1 MPFCAVPAPPMWPA
15 FAQVPPN
22 AARAAAPPGVTP
34 GTATYPGWSL
44 LLEEA
49 VSPVGWQANSSL
61 LLLLPQCRGN
71 MRGFT
76 VNATLADAITLPVR
90 VECVDVDT
98 VWRDTQTDIDSEVYA
113 GHYQANPEQATNAY
127 TAAFDFQDTG
137 PTRYNP
143 VIQYNS
149 SYNNASIGGTPA
161 TLLRFARL
169 LNLASNAF
177 IKSFHGG
184 DELNTASAPA
194 TAPTPAV
201 APAEIPLL
209 FVKDFPKVETTL
221 GVDFVSLL
229 GPLFYMWVLQLLLP
243 VMTVALVYEKE
254 QQLRIMMRMHGLKD
268 GPYWLV
274 SYLYF
279 LLLSLA
285 YIFFLVAFGSLIRTF
300 PLSPSPPSYSPRALH
315 ANTLHFLLLSLAYI
329 FFLVAFGSLIQLESF
344 TLNPYGLQFLLYI
357 VPANT
362 QILYSSL
369 PHSPTLPPSP
379 AELKCFTLNPY
390 GLQLLLYIVSANT
403 QIALAMLLST
413 AFAHTRPATAT
424 TYLYVFTSA
433 LLGQFL
439 YRNLLE
445 SGSYSSEYRGIPS
458 FSLAPCHTH
467 PPTAATYLYVFTSA
481 LLGQFLYRNL
491 LESGSYSSEY
501 RGIPSFSLAPCH
513 THPPTAA
520 TYLYVFTSAL
530 LGQFLYRNLL
540 ESGSYSSE
548 YRHPMARDEVSTG
561 PFSGGDT
568 NFLSARKNESCS
580 DSTTFMTAL
589 QLFPAVMLNHGVYD
603 HIHDCSTALPSGHAQ
618 QRATFMTALQLFPAF
633 ALYHGVYELTQS
645 SLIGSYQASQ
655 GTLTWA
661 TAATNGYLTAVAIQA
676 VEWLVFLL
684 LAIYLDQVV
693 SAGSGVRKHPLF
705 FLRGCKSG
713 CRKLLG
719 SLKKVLQS
727 CRLGGDARVHAAF
740 QEGSW
745 RNEEGKE
752 WKAGAAE
759 SGKAEWGEGEV
770 GGGVVGAGHGTDVG
784 EEKEKAKGCLDRFD
798 VDLESLEGSGML
810 GPNGAWEECLGL
822 NHLSSLLP
830 PPSLC
835 PLSIPPPQKRKVQ
848 HLLHT
853 GTTPD
858 PSAHHSILCAGLSKV
873 YPSRDGGAPKEAVAG
888 MWLGVAR
895 GECLG
900 VLGPNG
906 AGKTT
911 ALRMMMGF
919 LQPSGGTAI
928 IEGMGIAEEMDSI
941 YSIMGVACLGTL
953 GANGA
958 GKTTALRMMM
968 GFLQPSG
975 DTAAIKGM
983 GIAEEMDWIYSTMGV
998 CPQHDS
1004 SLFSPFLPPHPSLVP
1019 ILSPLFQPPMG
1030 AADRSRPP
1038 SLLRA
1043 AQEFASLSAAV
1054 EASLS
1059 GGHQLREADK
1069 PVQQYSGCMKQR
1081 RLLWEQLTGRE
1092 HLMFYGRLKNLRG
1105 SALTSAV
1112 EASLSGVHLLKEA
1125 DKPVQQYSGGMKRRL
1140 SVAISLIGDPLV
1152 VYMDEP
1158 STGLDPSSR
1167 MHLWNVVKRAKKH
1180 CAIVLTTHS
1189 MEEADALCDR
1199 MGIFVRGEFV
1209 CIGSA
1214 QELTARYGG
1223 RFIFTLTTPV
1233 DYEAAAARLA
1243 LSLSV
1248 NARRI
1253 YNLSGTQK
1261 FELPVEDVR
1270 ISDVFAAVQA
1280 AKGTMP
1286 IQAWGLT
1293 NSTLEDVFIKV
1304 AKQAHA
1310 NVV

>member
-1 MPFCAVPAPPMWPA
+1 MASLLVPDVLYTSLRSVRKHPSTFLSTNDTVAVAASHANPLPPTTSVSAPPLSVPVGGTKPLLRGQSGGLA
-15 FAQVPPN
+15 ETLSAPGLGEAQPTGGSGSV
-22 AARAAAPPGVTP
+22 AGMA
-34 GTATYPGWSL
+34 
-44 LLEEA
+44 EA
-49 VSPVGWQANSSL
+49 VGGKGRGNRGRGRGRWQVAKHDVRKRLNEMVTVEGVENAVSRMQKRQKRRDARNMQQISIIRGTGSSRFSDSHKGKQNHQESGDRRLIRERKPCSRTKQKQQRNTTAGYWVPSYVYDLSQANSSL

-76 VNATLADAITLPVR
+76 VNGTVADAITLPIR

-177 IKSFHGG
+177 IKTFHSG

-194 TAPTPAV
+194 TAPATAPAPA
-201 APAEIPLL
+201 APAAEIPLL

-268 GPYWLV
+268 EPYWLV

-285 YIFFLVAFGSLIRTF
+285 YIFFLVAFGSLIRKGDKQHTRTDF
-300 PLSPSPPSYSPRALH
+300 ALH
-315 ANTLHFLLLSLAYI
+315 VPLPSHPLP
-329 FFLVAFGSLIQLESF
+329 VHV
-344 TLNPYGLQFLLYI
+344 TLNPYGLFAAIPRASQHADRTRHARIHHF
-357 VPANT
+357 PFFPF
-362 QILYSSL
+362 SF
-369 PHSPTLPPSP
+369 SPFPLPPSP
-379 AELKCFTLNPY
+379 FPLPPSPFPPFPFPFPLLVHPELKSFTLNPY
-390 GLQLLLYIVSANT
+390 GLQLLLYIVQANT

-413 AFAHTRPATAT
+413 AFAHTRPATVA
-424 TYLYVFTSA
+424 TYLYVFVSA
-433 LLGQFL
+433 LLGQFF

-445 SGSYSSEYRGIPS
+445 SNS
-458 FSLAPCHTH
+458 F
-467 PPTAATYLYVFTSA
+467 
-481 LLGQFLYRNL
+481 
-491 LESGSYSSEY
+491 
-501 RGIPSFSLAPCH
+501 
-513 THPPTAA
+513 
-520 TYLYVFTSAL
+520 
-530 LGQFLYRNLL
+530 
-540 ESGSYSSE
+540 
-548 YRHPMARDEVSTG
+548 
-561 PFSGGDT
+561 
-568 NFLSARKNESCS
+568 
-580 DSTTFMTAL
+580 STTFMT
-589 QLFPAVMLNHGVYD
+589 
-603 HIHDCSTALPSGHAQ
+603 S
-618 QRATFMTALQLFPAF
+618 LQLFPAF

-661 TAATNGYLTAVAIQA
+661 TAATNGYLTAVAILA

-719 SLKKVLQS
+719 SLRKVLQS
-727 CRLGGDARVHAAF
+727 CRLWGDARVHAAF

-745 RNEEGKE
+745 GKEEGKE
-752 WKAGAAE
+752 WKAGAAG

-770 GGGVVGAGHGTDVG
+770 AGVVVGTRQGTDVVG
-784 EEKEKAKGCLDRFD
+784 EKEKAKGCLDRFD
-798 VDLESLEGSGML
+798 VELEK
-810 GPNGAWEECLGL
+810 C
-822 NHLSSLLP
+822 
-830 PPSLC
+830 
-835 PLSIPPPQKRKVQ
+835 KVQ
-848 HLLHT
+848 HLLHAST
-853 GTTPD
+853 APD
-858 PSAHHSILCAGLSKV
+858 PSAHHSILCAGLTKV
-873 YPSRDGGAPKEAVAG
+873 YPSRDGGAPKEAVAS

-895 GECLG
+895 GECVG
-900 VLGPNG
+900 MLGPNG

-919 LQPSGGTAI
+919 LQPSGGTAV
-928 IEGMGIAEEMDSI
+928 IEGMGIAEEMDGI
-941 YSIMGVACLGTL
+941 YSI
-953 GANGA
+953 
-958 GKTTALRMMM
+958 
-968 GFLQPSG
+968 
-975 DTAAIKGM
+975 
-983 GIAEEMDWIYSTMGV
+983 MGV
-998 CPQHDS
+998 CPQHDLLWEQLTGRDHL
-1004 SLFSPFLPPHPSLVP
+1004 LFYGRLKN
-1019 ILSPLFQPPMG
+1019 QQG
-1030 AADRSRPP
+1030 AA
-1038 SLLRA
+1038 LTA
-1043 AQEFASLSAAV
+1043 AE

-1059 GGHQLREADK
+1059 GVHLLREADK
-1069 PVQQYSGCMKQR
+1069 PVQQYSGGMKR
-1081 RLLWEQLTGRE
+1081 RLSVIFNISYWRPSYPSPLPSFPFLPPSSPPPHYSLLWEQLTGRE

-1180 CAIVLTTHS
+1180 CAIVLTS
-1189 MEEADALCDR
+1189 EC
-1199 MGIFVRGEFV
+1199 VRGIECV
-1209 CIGSA
+1209 G
-1214 QELTARYGG
+1214 E
-1223 RFIFTLTTPV
+1223 
-1233 DYEAAAARLA
+1233 
-1243 LSLSV
+1243 
-1248 NARRI
+1248 
-1253 YNLSGTQK
+1253 
-1261 FELPVEDVR
+1261 
-1270 ISDVFAAVQA
+1270 
-1280 AKGTMP
+1280 
-1286 IQAWGLT
+1286 
-1293 NSTLEDVFIKV
+1293 
-1304 AKQAHA
+1304 
-1310 NVV
+1310 

>member
-22 AARAAAPPGVTP
+22 AARAAAPPGVGASLGLPPATCRSEGGQSCPTFIFQPAPFLPAPFPPHIPSRNPRQQWRHFSYLTCSTRHLVAPSSTP
-34 GTATYPGWSL
+34 HP
-44 LLEEA
+44 
-49 VSPVGWQANSSL
+49 
-61 LLLLPQCRGN
+61 R
-71 MRGFT
+71 F
-76 VNATLADAITLPVR
+76 TLPSQPLPTPPNPSQLVPSPPLHSFPPTISFSSYLLIVTG

-177 IKSFHGG
+177 IKSFHSG

-285 YIFFLVAFGSLIRTF
+285 YIFFLVAFGSLI
-300 PLSPSPPSYSPRALH
+300 
-315 ANTLHFLLLSLAYI
+315 
-329 FFLVAFGSLIQLESF
+329 Q
-344 TLNPYGLQFLLYI
+344 
-357 VPANT
+357 
-362 QILYSSL
+362 
-369 PHSPTLPPSP
+369 
-379 AELKCFTLNPY
+379 LKCFTLNPY

-445 SGSYSSEYRGIPS
+445 SGSYSSEFRGFPS

-491 LESGSYSSEY
+491 LESGSYS
-501 RGIPSFSLAPCH
+501 C
-513 THPPTAA
+513 
-520 TYLYVFTSAL
+520 
-530 LGQFLYRNLL
+530 
-540 ESGSYSSE
+540 E

-561 PFSGGDT
+561 PFSG
-568 NFLSARKNESCS
+568 
-580 DSTTFMTAL
+580 
-589 QLFPAVMLNHGVYD
+589 
-603 HIHDCSTALPSGHAQ
+603 
-618 QRATFMTALQLFPAF
+618 ATFMTALQLFPAF

-661 TAATNGYLTAVAIQA
+661 TAATNGYLTGVVILA

-727 CRLGGDARVHAAF
+727 CRIGGDARVHAAF

-752 WKAGAAE
+752 WKAGAAG

-798 VDLESLEGSGML
+798 VDLE
-810 GPNGAWEECLGL
+810 
-822 NHLSSLLP
+822 
-830 PPSLC
+830 
-835 PLSIPPPQKRKVQ
+835 KRKVQ

-975 DTAAIKGM
+975 DTAVIKGM
-983 GIAEEMDWIYSTMGV
+983 GIAEEMDGIYSIMV
-998 CPQHDS
+998 VQSHLLSSLHCPIGS

-1030 AADRSRPP
+1030 AADQSRPP

-1043 AQEFASLSAAV
+1043 AQEFASLSEAV

-1059 GGHQLREADK
+1059 GGHLLREADK
-1069 PVQQYSGCMKQR
+1069 PVQQYSGCMKQQ

-1199 MGIFVRGEFV
+1199 MGIFVRGKFV

-1233 DYEAAAARLA
+1233 DYEAAAAQLA

-1304 AKQAHA
+1304 ARQAHA

>member
-1 MPFCAVPAPPMWPA
+1 
-15 FAQVPPN
+15 
-22 AARAAAPPGVTP
+22 
-34 GTATYPGWSL
+34 
-44 LLEEA
+44 
-49 VSPVGWQANSSL
+49 
-61 LLLLPQCRGN
+61 
-71 MRGFT
+71 
-76 VNATLADAITLPVR
+76 

-177 IKSFHGG
+177 IKSFHSG

-285 YIFFLVAFGSLIRTF
+285 YIFFLVAFGSLI
-300 PLSPSPPSYSPRALH
+300 
-315 ANTLHFLLLSLAYI
+315 
-329 FFLVAFGSLIQLESF
+329 Q
-344 TLNPYGLQFLLYI
+344 
-357 VPANT
+357 
-362 QILYSSL
+362 
-369 PHSPTLPPSP
+369 
-379 AELKCFTLNPY
+379 LKCFTLNPY

-445 SGSYSSEYRGIPS
+445 SGSYS
-458 FSLAPCHTH
+458 T
-467 PPTAATYLYVFTSA
+467 
-481 LLGQFLYRNL
+481 
-491 LESGSYSSEY
+491 
-501 RGIPSFSLAPCH
+501 
-513 THPPTAA
+513 
-520 TYLYVFTSAL
+520 
-530 LGQFLYRNLL
+530 
-540 ESGSYSSE
+540 
-548 YRHPMARDEVSTG
+548 
-561 PFSGGDT
+561 
-568 NFLSARKNESCS
+568 
-580 DSTTFMTAL
+580 
-589 QLFPAVMLNHGVYD
+589 
-603 HIHDCSTALPSGHAQ
+603 
-618 QRATFMTALQLFPAF
+618 TFMTALQLFPAF

-661 TAATNGYLTAVAIQA
+661 TAATNGYLTGVVILA

-705 FLRGCKSG
+705 FLRRCKSG

-752 WKAGAAE
+752 WKAGAAG

-798 VDLESLEGSGML
+798 VDLE
-810 GPNGAWEECLGL
+810 
-822 NHLSSLLP
+822 
-830 PPSLC
+830 
-835 PLSIPPPQKRKVQ
+835 KRKVQ

-941 YSIMGVACLGTL
+941 YSIMGV
-953 GANGA
+953 
-958 GKTTALRMMM
+958 
-968 GFLQPSG
+968 
-975 DTAAIKGM
+975 
-983 GIAEEMDWIYSTMGV
+983 
-998 CPQHDS
+998 CPQHD
-1004 SLFSPFLPPHPSLVP
+1004 
-1019 ILSPLFQPPMG
+1019 
-1030 AADRSRPP
+1030 
-1038 SLLRA
+1038 
-1043 AQEFASLSAAV
+1043 
-1054 EASLS
+1054 
-1059 GGHQLREADK
+1059 
-1069 PVQQYSGCMKQR
+1069 
-1081 RLLWEQLTGRE
+1081 LLWEQLTGRE

-1199 MGIFVRGEFV
+1199 MGIFVRGKFA